1 MRGIGDPQS
10 TPTAF
15 YVTAGV
21 LIVITAILAVQ
32 AFFLHSQQELERER
46 VVEPVYREAAIAQ
59 RVQDEL
65 LSSYGWSNEE
75 RTAVR
80 IPIDEAMELFVE
92 EARSP

>member
-21 LIVITAILAVQ
+21 LIVITAILGVQ

-46 VVEPVYREAAIAQ
+46 IVEPAYREATTVQ
-59 RVQDEL
+59 RSQDEL
-65 LSSYGWSNEE
+65 LNSYGWSDEE

-80 IPIDEAMELFVE
+80 IPIDEAMDLFVE